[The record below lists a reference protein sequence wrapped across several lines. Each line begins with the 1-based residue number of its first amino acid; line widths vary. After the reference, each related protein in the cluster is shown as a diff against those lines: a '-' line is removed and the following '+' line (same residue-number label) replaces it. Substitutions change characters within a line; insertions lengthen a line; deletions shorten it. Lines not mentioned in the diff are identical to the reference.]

1 MKKTLAL
8 AYLAL
13 FLAFLPHLLRADRSA
28 AANPGESVPTA
39 SPLPAAED
47 TPAIAAVPA
56 AGTVRVL
63 SGDTVIEM
71 DMQDYLTGVLAA
83 EMPADFHPEA
93 LKAQA
98 VAARTYALYCAAA
111 GKHAGAD
118 VCTDYHCCQAWLDE
132 AAQQEKWGTDYDANR
147 QKLRQAAD
155 DTAGQYLSYEGQPV
169 FAAFHASSAGATED
183 CGQVW
188 NPRPYLIS
196 VSSPEDAE
204 TVPGY
209 VSELV
214 CAPLDFRDV
223 LLSACPE
230 ADFTGPPE
238 DWLGPVR
245 RDDSGRVAEIVL
257 GGASFQGTAIRS
269 LFSLR
274 STAFA
279 LEYADGHFVF
289 TVIGHGH
296 GVGMSQYGANVM
308 AAQGADY
315 REILAHYY
323 PGTML
328 VQ

>member
-1 MKKTLAL
+1 MKKTVFL

-13 FLAFLPHLLRADRSA
+13 LLAFLPYLLRPVS
-28 AANPGESVPTA
+28 
-39 SPLPAAED
+39 PAAEE
-47 TPAIAAVPA
+47 TAEPASAAEPIPAQEPPPVSAGVPA
-56 AGTVRVL
+56 AATIRVL
-63 SGDTVIEM
+63 INGAVEEM

-83 EMPADFHPEA
+83 EMPADFQPEA

-111 GKHAGAD
+111 GKHGDAD
-118 VCTDYHCCQAWLDE
+118 VCTDYSCCQAWQDD
-132 AAQQEKWGTDYDANR
+132 AALREKWDADYDAHL
-147 QKLRQAAD
+147 QKLRRAVD
-155 DTAGQYLSYEGQPV
+155 ETAGQYLSYEGQPV
-169 FAAFHASSAGATED
+169 FAAFHSSSAGATED

-188 NPRPYLIS
+188 NARPYLVS
-196 VSSPEDAE
+196 VPSPESSE

-230 ADFTGPPE
+230 ADFSGAPE
-238 DWLGPVR
+238 GWLGSEH
-245 RDDSGRVAEIVL
+245 RDESGRVAELTL
-257 GGASFQGTAIRS
+257 GGHPFKGTELRS

-274 STAFA
+274 STAFT

-289 TVIGHGH
+289 TVTGSGH

-323 PGTML
+323 PGTVL